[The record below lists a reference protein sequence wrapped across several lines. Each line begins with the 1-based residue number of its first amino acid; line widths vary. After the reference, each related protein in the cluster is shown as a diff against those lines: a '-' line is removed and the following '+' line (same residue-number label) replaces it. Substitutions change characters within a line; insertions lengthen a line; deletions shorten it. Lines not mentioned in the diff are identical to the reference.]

1 MIEIPNK
8 AAHIDI
14 FEETIAPIGKLW
26 SLSIE
31 SKHKL
36 EFILEIKL
44 QLVIFYYYLIKVSI
58 VTNDAYDEF
67 NSSSD
72 STTGYNIALILEHST
87 TVLVINVIRFSIM
100 II

>member
-14 FEETIAPIGKLW
+14 IEETIGPIGKLW

-36 EFILEIKL
+36 EFILEI
-44 QLVIFYYYLIKVSI
+44 
-58 VTNDAYDEF
+58 E
-67 NSSSD
+67 
-72 STTGYNIALILEHST
+72 STQIGNILLLPYN
-87 TVLVINVIRFSIM
+87 N
-100 II
+100 